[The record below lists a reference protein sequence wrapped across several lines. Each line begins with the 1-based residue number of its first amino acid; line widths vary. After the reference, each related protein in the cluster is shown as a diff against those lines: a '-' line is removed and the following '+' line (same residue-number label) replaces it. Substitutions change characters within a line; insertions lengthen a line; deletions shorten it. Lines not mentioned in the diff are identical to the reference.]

1 MSVAEEIRDVLAQT
15 LQLGDRANDLTEST
29 LLLGNLPELDSMMI
43 ATLLAAI
50 EEKFDISIED
60 DEISAETFKS
70 VGSLRMYVE
79 IEAGGLTEKDLQ
91 ALRPLYLESRAGKV
105 FLLYFPPSDG
115 LPVKSRL
122 LFIPPSPKN

>member
-50 EEKFDISIED
+50 EERFDISIED
-60 DEISAETFKS
+60 DEISAETFES
-70 VGSLRMYVE
+70 VGSLRSSYR
-79 IEAGGLTEKDLQ
+79 INPTRK
-91 ALRPLYLESRAGKV
+91 R
-105 FLLYFPPSDG
+105 
-115 LPVKSRL
+115 KSCKRC
-122 LFIPPSPKN
+122 